1 MTEQLKQIRKF
12 GMVEQLDHIYA
23 NSKNGDNAKKL
34 YKDIVSKQN
43 LLMAID
49 TIRQSGAGDDSVG
62 KSRQWF
68 LTNDADT
75 VVDYLRQ
82 RKRSYTPAKPRE

>member
-62 KSRQWF
+62 KS
-68 LTNDADT
+68 
-75 VVDYLRQ
+75 
-82 RKRSYTPAKPRE
+82 